1 MRTHTLSTLSEKN
14 VLAVIMGGG
23 QGSRLYPL
31 TKERAKPAVPLGA
44 AYRLVD
50 IPISN
55 CINSGIKRIHVL
67 TQFNSVS
74 LHRHIT
80 NAYRFDIFSG
90 GFVDILAAQQTIRGA
105 QWYQGTA
112 DAVRQNLPRFL
123 AEGNDYILILSGD
136 QLYRMDFRPMLE
148 QHLQTRADLTIATI
162 PVQRSSASS
171 LGIMQVSPEQRI
183 LRFVEK
189 PKDPKVLDELR
200 IDEGLQQRLG
210 LPRGEEHFMA
220 SMGIYLFNR
229 GVLAKVLD
237 NDKPDFG
244 KHIIPD
250 AIGTRRVFAFTFLG
264 FWEDIGTVRSF
275 FEVHMKLAGPNPPF
289 NFYDPQAPIFSRTRL
304 LPPAKVLDSR
314 VHHALLASG
323 SVIQEGIIENAVIG
337 VRSQIGRH
345 SSLKQVIMMGADF
358 YESDAEIKEDTS
370 EGVPPLGVGSDC
382 VIENAILDKNVR
394 IGKGAKISPAG
405 KPANVDHPLYCIRDG
420 IVVIPK
426 NSIIPDGTTI

>member
-1 MRTHTLSTLSEKN
+1 MHTHTISTISGKN
-14 VLAVIMGGG
+14 CLAVIMGGG

-74 LHRHIT
+74 LHRHIN
-80 NAYRFDIFSG
+80 NAFRFDIFSS
-90 GFVDILAAQQTIRGA
+90 GFVDILAAQQTMSGS

-123 AEGNDYILILSGD
+123 AEVNDYVLILSGD

-148 QHLQTRADLTIATI
+148 QHLQTGADLTIATI
-162 PVQRSSASS
+162 PVQRASASS
-171 LGIMQVSPEQRI
+171 LGIMQVSPKQRI
-183 LRFVEK
+183 VRFVEK
-189 PKDPKVLDELR
+189 PKDPKVLDDLKV
-200 IDEGLQQRLG
+200 DEALQQRLN
-210 LPRGEEHFMA
+210 LPRGEEHFLA

-229 GVLAKVLD
+229 TVLAKVLD

-250 AIGTRRVFAFTFLG
+250 AIGTRPVFAYTFQG

-275 FEVHMKLAGPNPPF
+275 FDVHLKLAGPNPPF
-289 NFYDPQAPIFSRTRL
+289 DFYDPQAPIFTRMRM
-304 LPPAKVLDSR
+304 LPPAKVLNSR
-314 VHHALLASG
+314 VHHVLLAPG
-323 SVIQEGIIENAVIG
+323 SVIHEGVIENAVIG
-337 VRSQIGRH
+337 VRSQIGRNTK
-345 SSLKQVIMMGADF
+345 LQQVVMMGADF
-358 YESDAEIKEDTS
+358 YQSDAQLQEDNS

-394 IGKGAKISPAG
+394 IGKGVKISPAG

-420 IVVIPK
+420 IVIVPK